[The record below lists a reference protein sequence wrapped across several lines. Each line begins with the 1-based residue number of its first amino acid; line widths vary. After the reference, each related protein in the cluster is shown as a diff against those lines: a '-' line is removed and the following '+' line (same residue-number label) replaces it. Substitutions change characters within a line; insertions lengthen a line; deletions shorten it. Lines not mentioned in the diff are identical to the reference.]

1 MNQGAPGNRTLAVD
15 VGTVRLGLALS
26 DSLGVIAQALP
37 YVRAEPR
44 KQALAEIARLCQD
57 KGVVRL
63 VVGLPK
69 AKSGGECPA
78 TLMAR
83 EFAAALGKATGLPV
97 LYVDERLSTRQ
108 AERVLLEADVS
119 RRKRREAID
128 SMAATVVLQ
137 SFLDRQ
143 APGPDG
149 A

>member
-1 MNQGAPGNRTLAVD
+1 MSSATPAGRVLAVD

-26 DSLGVIAQALP
+26 DSLGLIAQTLP
-37 YVRAEPR
+37 HVKAEPR
-44 KQALAEIARLCQD
+44 RQAMAEIARLCQE
-57 KGVVRL
+57 KGVVQL

-83 EFAAALGKATGLPV
+83 EFAAAMVKATGLPV
-97 LYVDERLSTRQ
+97 AYVDERLSTRQ

-119 RRKRREAID
+119 RRRRREVID
-128 SMAATVVLQ
+128 SMAAAVILQ

-143 APGPDG
+143 APALDG
-149 A
+149 T